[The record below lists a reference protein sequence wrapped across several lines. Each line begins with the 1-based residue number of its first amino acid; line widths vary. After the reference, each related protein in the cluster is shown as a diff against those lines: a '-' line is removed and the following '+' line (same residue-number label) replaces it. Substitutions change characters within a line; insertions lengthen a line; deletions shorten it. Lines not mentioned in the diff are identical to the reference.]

1 MIQRCIRLSDF
12 IRCEAAEYRLI
23 VHVSVKYEPPVGPV
37 ISCSL
42 PELPA
47 GLRRFEIVRA

>member
-1 MIQRCIRLSDF
+1 MIQRGIRLSDF

-23 VHVSVKYEPPVGPV
+23 VHVSVKNESPISPV
-37 ISCSL
+37 ISCPL

>member
-1 MIQRCIRLSDF
+1 MVQRRICLSDF
-12 IRCEAAEYRLI
+12 IRCETAEYRLI
-23 VHVSVKYEPPVGPV
+23 VHVSVKNEPPVCPV
-37 ISCSL
+37 ISCPL

>member
-1 MIQRCIRLSDF
+1 MIQRRICLSDF
-12 IRCEAAEYRLI
+12 IRCETAEYRLI
-23 VHVSVKYEPPVGPV
+23 VHVSVKNESPIGPV

-47 GLRRFEIVRA
+47 GLRRFEIARA